1 MTKKELSQY
10 YYLKKEIAADQ
21 RRLAKLKT
29 EAYHPA
35 SPTLSDEPPGPHNND
50 SRIERLALEITDLE
64 AIIAAKQIQCIHE
77 RAKLERFIADIE
89 DSRMRLIFS
98 YRYVDRL
105 RWTAVAYRIGG
116 GNTTDSVR
124 KAHDRY
130 LQKKD

>member
-21 RRLAKLKT
+21 RRLARLKT

-35 SPTLSDEPPGPHNND
+35 SPILSDEPPGPHNND